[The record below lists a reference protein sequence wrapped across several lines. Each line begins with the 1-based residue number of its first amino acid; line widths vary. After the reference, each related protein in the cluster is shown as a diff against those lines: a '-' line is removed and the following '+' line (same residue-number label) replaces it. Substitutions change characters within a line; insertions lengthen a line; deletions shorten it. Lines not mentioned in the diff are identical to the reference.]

1 MTGAG
6 TRSVLEVRCLSKTF
20 PGQRALDE
28 VDLSVEGGEIHALL
42 GQNGSGKST
51 LIKVLAGYHAP
62 DPGASIHVDG
72 ERLRTGVPGA
82 GHELGL
88 RFVHQ
93 DLGLVP
99 TLNVIDNLAL
109 SRGYR
114 TSKVGRIRWTAE
126 AARAAVATADIGL
139 DVDPFAPVAS
149 LSLAQRACLAVARA
163 VHDDERATKI
173 LVLDEPTAAL
183 PADEVEH
190 LFGVLRRLRDR
201 GVAILLVSHHL
212 DEVLAIADRVTV
224 LRDGRHTATVARAG
238 LGHDELVELIVGRTV
253 QAAAPRPPLA
263 AEGRTVCLRAHGVSG
278 GGVRE
283 ISLEVARGEVVG
295 LAGLDGSG
303 RESVIPLLTGQD
315 RRDAGTVEVGSR
327 PVASASPAG
336 ALRAG
341 MAFVPAERG
350 RLGVFAAMTLRENLT
365 IGRLHDLRRFGRIR
379 RTAERTDAADWIEQL
394 QIVAPGTEAPVA
406 ALSGG
411 NQQKVVLGRSLR
423 LRPSVLLLDEP
434 TQGVDVGARNE
445 VHRIIEQAVAD
456 GMAVLVASTDSD
468 ELVRLCDRVLIL
480 QGGLVVRTLH
490 RDHDLTVDEVD
501 HAQMSRVAGDLERD
515 LERTPR

>member
-1 MTGAG
+1 
-6 TRSVLEVRCLSKTF
+6 
-20 PGQRALDE
+20 
-28 VDLSVEGGEIHALL
+28 
-42 GQNGSGKST
+42 
-51 LIKVLAGYHAP
+51 
-62 DPGASIHVDG
+62 
-72 ERLRTGVPGA
+72 
-82 GHELGL
+82 
-88 RFVHQ
+88 
-93 DLGLVP
+93 
-99 TLNVIDNLAL
+99 
-109 SRGYR
+109 
-114 TSKVGRIRWTAE
+114 
-126 AARAAVATADIGL
+126 
-139 DVDPFAPVAS
+139 
-149 LSLAQRACLAVARA
+149 
-163 VHDDERATKI
+163 
-173 LVLDEPTAAL
+173 
-183 PADEVEH
+183 
-190 LFGVLRRLRDR
+190 
-201 GVAILLVSHHL
+201 
-212 DEVLAIADRVTV
+212 
-224 LRDGRHTATVARAG
+224 
-238 LGHDELVELIVGRTV
+238 
-253 QAAAPRPPLA
+253 
-263 AEGRTVCLRAHGVSG
+263 
-278 GGVRE
+278 
-283 ISLEVARGEVVG
+283 
-295 LAGLDGSG
+295 
-303 RESVIPLLTGQD
+303 LLTGQD